1 MSALKKIL
9 AGTAG
14 LAALV
19 GISSPAAAQYYP
31 GYSNGYGNS
40 YGSGYGSNNV
50 GNVVGQAINGVIA
63 ATQYGNYPY
72 GNAGYGQRYGYGM
85 NSSSAVDQCGRALQS
100 RYGGYGYNA
109 GPRISGIRSVEPR
122 NNGAVRVDGTVSTY
136 SGYGYGA
143 PNETFSCKV
152 DRYGRV
158 IDLRIDRN
166 NRYGYNGYNN
176 GYEQRG
182 W

>member
-1 MSALKKIL
+1 MSALKNIL

-14 LAALV
+14 LAALI
-19 GISSPAAAQYYP
+19 GIASPAAAQYYP
-31 GYSNGYGNS
+31 GYNNGYGNG
-40 YGSGYGSNNV
+40 YGYGSNNV

-85 NSSSAVDQCGRALQS
+85 NSNSAVDQCSRALQG

-122 NNGAVRVDGTVSTY
+122 NNGAVRVDGLVSSY

-143 PNETFSCKV
+143 PSQTFSCKV

-166 NRYGYNGYNN
+166 DRYGYNGYNN
-176 GYEQRG
+176 GYDQRG

>member
-19 GISSPAAAQYYP
+19 GMASPAAAQYYP
-31 GYSNGYGNS
+31 GYNNGYN
-40 YGSGYGSNNV
+40 NNV
-50 GNVVGQAINGVIA
+50 GNAVGQAINGVIA
-63 ATQYGNYPY
+63 ATQYGGYPY
-72 GNAGYGQRYGYGM
+72 GNAGYGQRYAYGM
-85 NSSSAVDQCGRALQS
+85 NSNGAVDQCARALQG

-122 NNGAVRVDGTVSTY
+122 NNGAVRVDGFVSSY

-143 PNETFSCKV
+143 PNQTFSCKV

-166 NRYGYNGYNN
+166 DRYGYNGYD
-176 GYEQRG
+176 QRG

>member
-1 MSALKKIL
+1 MSTLKKIL

-14 LAALV
+14 VAALV
-19 GISSPAAAQYYP
+19 GLASPAAAQYYP
-31 GYSNGYGNS
+31 GYNNGYGN
-40 YGSGYGSNNV
+40 NV
-50 GNVVGQAINGVIA
+50 GNAVGQAINGVIA

-72 GNAGYGQRYGYGM
+72 GNAGYGQRYAYGM
-85 NSSSAVDQCGRALQS
+85 NSNSAVDQCGRALQA

-122 NNGAVRVDGTVSTY
+122 NRGAVRVDGMVSTY

-143 PNETFSCKV
+143 PNQTFSCKV

-166 NRYGYNGYNN
+166 DRYGYNGYN
-176 GYEQRG
+176 QRG